1 MQSYLRKNE
10 ERENIKIIEI
20 NYGIACRISNRIY
33 INKKLKEYP
42 NLYYSILTHEYEH
55 SSSFTKKDFLM
66 DLINV
71 NLKGLK
77 IQYYKFIIKHPSSWL
92 EFLPACLY
100 EGKLIFAPMT
110 TLFWG
115 IGLIIFGLIGGFVL

>member
-1 MQSYLRKNE
+1 MQELLKKKE
-10 ERENIKIIEI
+10 EENIKIIEI
-20 NYGIACRISNRIY
+20 NYGIACRIRNRIY

-55 SSSFTKKDFLM
+55 SSGFTKKDFLI
-66 DLINV
+66 DLRNI

-77 IQYYKFIIKHPSSWL
+77 GQYYKFIIKHPSSWL
-92 EFLPACLY
+92 EFFPACFY

-115 IGLIIFGLIGGFVL
+115 IGLIILGLIGGFVL